1 VAVSTITQVADEYLV
16 QALGSFDRSGTLYIA
31 WTAAQGSLQ
40 TVYWKQHTQADGLEV
55 QAAIGI
61 GMTNISTLY
70 RTSNDSVVL
79 AYDTDAGPGS
89 NSSIFVGAFK
99 SLTGVQ
105 VAAPVLVASGF
116 RPRLMYRGGVVGDRM
131 ILVYANRATN
141 TMYLR
146 ESTNGGVSWGAERPV
161 ISNLIE
167 GISSIHAVPY
177 DDEHISVL
185 ALGIDSRPLQEIVSF
200 SHTRPWTSLLKH
212 PTVADEW
219 FVSECSQNA
228 ALGLSDHLRGSLVL
242 QSGGS
247 TLFWA
252 DGTSLGSS
260 DSIGSVALL
269 STSGNAISVLNSTSP
284 TPSTAGQDIVALST
298 TPASTHVTNV
308 LSSGPIL
315 ASLAASASFVYG
327 AAYSDTPGSD
337 GSLVVYNISTQ
348 AFAPI
353 VSVTNGHAA
362 GVGIPP
368 TGAAVICFGT
378 TESGVEKLRIYT
390 ENALSPTLQ
399 NTHLMPARINS
410 INVVMTSASAGTL
423 YVSMVDRLNVYVVNG
438 LTSPL
443 RLTLSIPVLTRGQF
457 FQSVLS
463 PSGNIVAAVGKAGV
477 GIFDKYGRTV
487 AQAVLSGV
495 GAQPWGPGLGTVSL
509 GQAARP
515 TPASFYAPAL
525 TWFKATTAG
534 TSAVNEP
541 FWAPAGNSVPDG
553 SAVWQEQGDIQS
565 VVTGV
570 AVDQTRNRVYAVGVV
585 GGNPGVLGRFYALS
599 ATGLL

>member
-1 VAVSTITQVADEYLV
+1 MAVSTITQVADEYLV

-40 TVYWKQHTQADGLEV
+40 AVYWKQHTQADGLEV
-55 QAAIGI
+55 QAALGT

-70 RTSNDSVVL
+70 RTANDSVIL

-89 NSSIFVGAFK
+89 TSSIYVGAFK
-99 SLTGVQ
+99 ALTGAQ

-116 RPRLMYRGGVVGDRM
+116 RPRLMYRGGVTGEKM
-131 ILVYANRATN
+131 LLVYANRTTN

-146 ESTNGGVSWGAERPV
+146 ESFNGGQTWSGERPV

-167 GISSIHAVPY
+167 GVSNIHAVPY
-177 DDEHISVL
+177 DDEHVSVL
-185 ALGIDSRPLQEIVSF
+185 ALGTDPRPLQEIVSI
-200 SHTRPWTSLLKH
+200 SHTRPWVSLCQH
-212 PTVADEW
+212 PTLADEW

-228 ALGLSDHLRGSLVL
+228 ALGLADHLRGSLVL

-260 DSIGSVALL
+260 DSVGSVALL
-269 STSGNAISVLNSTSP
+269 STSGSAISVLNSTSP
-284 TPSTAGQDIVALST
+284 TPSTAGQDIVSLNT

-308 LSSGPIL
+308 LSSGPVL

-327 AAYSDTPGSD
+327 AAYSDTPGSN
-337 GSLVVYNISTQ
+337 GSLVVYNIATQ
-348 AFAPI
+348 AFAAI
-353 VSVTNGHAA
+353 VSVTNGHAV
-362 GVGIPP
+362 GVGVPSS
-368 TGAAVICFGT
+368 GAAVICFGT

-390 ENALSPTLQ
+390 ENALTPTLQ
-399 NTHLMPARINS
+399 ATHLMPARINS
-410 INVVMTSASAGTL
+410 INVVMTSATVGTI
-423 YVSMVDRLNVYVVNG
+423 YVSMVDRLNVYAING
-438 LTSPL
+438 LTTPI
-443 RLTLSIPVLTRGQF
+443 RLVLSIPVLTRGQF

-463 PSGNIVAAVGKAGV
+463 PSGNIVAAVGKSGV
-477 GIFDKYGRTV
+477 GVFDKYGRTV

-495 GAQPWGPGLGTVSL
+495 GVQPWGPGLGAVTL
-509 GQAARP
+509 GQGARP
-515 TPASFYAPAL
+515 TPGSFYAPAL
-525 TWFKATTAG
+525 TWFKATTG
-534 TSAVNEP
+534 GSSGVNEP
-541 FWAPAGNSVPDG
+541 YWAPAGNSVPDG

-570 AVDQTRNRVYAVGVV
+570 AVDQTRNRIYAVGVV